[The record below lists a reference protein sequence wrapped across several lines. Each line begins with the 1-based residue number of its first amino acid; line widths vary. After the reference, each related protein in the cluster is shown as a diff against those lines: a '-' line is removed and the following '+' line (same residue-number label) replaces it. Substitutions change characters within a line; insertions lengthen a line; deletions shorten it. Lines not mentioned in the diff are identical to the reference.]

1 MQYADRK
8 FSCKIDLDLTSGIE
22 ILMNLYMYNWACDA
36 LYKYELSYFDL
47 VGKLGYGGSLFI
59 GKLDESINL

>member
-1 MQYADRK
+1 
-8 FSCKIDLDLTSGIE
+8 
-22 ILMNLYMYNWACDA
+22 MNLYTYNWACDA